1 MIAQRQLNLSIS
13 QRTVLVNTEALR
25 AALGVDAE
33 TIYAKVDSGEFRWV
47 WDVSAAGEGR
57 EARGDG
63 RIRELRFLVRE
74 VTSPDSLAGFDLA
87 GVLQLMLGSERQ
99 RWQGV
104 ELAQMLLISRP
115 QVKRL
120 SDAGDLAGDVVSGK
134 LWVKRSVVEKFLNAR
149 LVK

>member
-47 WDVSAAGEGR
+47 WDVSTGGGEV
-57 EARGDG
+57 
-63 RIRELRFLVRE
+63 RELRFWVRE
-74 VTSPDSLAGFDLA
+74 ITAPQSVVGLDLA
-87 GVLQLMLGSERQ
+87 AVLAAVLGSERQ

-120 SDAGDLAGDVVSGK
+120 SDAGELAGDIVSGK
-134 LWVKRSVVEKFLNAR
+134 LWVRRSVVEKFLNAR